1 MLPVFYDLADC
12 PLTFDAAVLLT
23 AAQAYARRE
32 GQGEIVLYVVPADTE
47 DGFRWISPKDKKL
60 PVERKRLR
68 LEAIICTLAALFP
81 SFTRVQILKSREE
94 AARIRVGFGRDSVFP
109 LNWSVERKSTSYHM
123 DILFRLSKAGIDVQ
137 NIRVPKIAIDWAARK
152 KKAGQK
158 LAVITLRQSDM
169 QPVRNSNLGEWQK
182 VRQYLESKG
191 YRVVT
196 VPDTEALLSG
206 NHGPWDGEVSEG
218 ASIDT
223 IKRAA
228 LYETADLNLMVCG
241 GYAVLASLNPR
252 VPLLLCN
259 MIRDEHK
266 TTTKEWLERLGF
278 VIGQDPPWFQKHQ
291 RILWTP
297 DTFDNLRP
305 DLERL
310 TA

>member
-1 MLPVFYDLADC
+1 VLPVFYDLADC
-12 PLTFDAAVLLT
+12 PLTFDAAVLMT
-23 AAQAYARRE
+23 AAESYARRE
-32 GQGEIVLYVVPADTE
+32 GLGEVVLYIVPADTE

-68 LEAIICTLAALFP
+68 LEAIVCTLAALFP
-81 SFTRVQILKSREE
+81 GFSRVQILKSRDE
-94 AARIRVGFGRDSVFP
+94 AARIREGFGRDAVFP
-109 LNWSVERKSTSYHM
+109 LNWSAERKSTAYHM

-137 NIRVPKIAIDWAARK
+137 NIRVPKIALDWAARK
-152 KKAGQK
+152 KKAGRK

-169 QPVRNSNLGEWQK
+169 QPARNSNLAEWQK
-182 VRQYLESKG
+182 VRQYLEGKG

-206 NHGPWDGEVSEG
+206 NHGPWDGELSQG
-218 ASIDT
+218 ASVDI

-241 GYAVLASLNPR
+241 GFAVLASLNPR
-252 VPLLLCN
+252 VPFLLCN
-259 MIRDEHK
+259 MICDEHK
-266 TTTKEWLERLGF
+266 TTKREWLERLGF
-278 VIGQDPPWFQKHQ
+278 EIGRDPPWFQPHQ

-297 DTFDNLRP
+297 DTFDNLKP
-305 DLERL
+305 ELERL

>member
-1 MLPVFYDLADC
+1 MLSVFYDLEHC

-23 AAQAYARRE
+23 AAQAYAVRE
-32 GQGEIVLYVVPADTE
+32 GHREIALYIVPANTP

-60 PVERKRLR
+60 PIERKRLR
-68 LEAIICTLAALFP
+68 LEAITISLAALFP
-81 SFTRVQILKSREE
+81 GFVKAARLKSRDD
-94 AARIRVGFGRDSVFP
+94 AAAIAGKLGNTEIFP
-109 LNWSVERKSTSYHM
+109 LNWSLESRATNYHM
-123 DILFRLSKAGIDVQ
+123 DILFRLSNAGIDVQ
-137 NIRVPKIAIDWAARK
+137 NIRVPRIALDWSARK

-169 QPVRNSNLGEWQK
+169 QPARNSNFAEWQK
-182 VRQYLESKG
+182 VRQYLEGKG

-206 NHGPWDGEVSEG
+206 NHGPWDGELSQG
-218 ASIDT
+218 ASVDI

-241 GYAVLASLNPR
+241 GFAVLASLNPR
-252 VPLLLCN
+252 VPFLLCN
-259 MIRDEHK
+259 MICDEHK
-266 TTTKEWLERLGF
+266 TTKREWLERLGF
-278 VIGQDPPWFQKHQ
+278 EIGRDPPWFQPHQ

-297 DTFDNLRP
+297 DTFDNLKP
-305 DLERL
+305 ELERL